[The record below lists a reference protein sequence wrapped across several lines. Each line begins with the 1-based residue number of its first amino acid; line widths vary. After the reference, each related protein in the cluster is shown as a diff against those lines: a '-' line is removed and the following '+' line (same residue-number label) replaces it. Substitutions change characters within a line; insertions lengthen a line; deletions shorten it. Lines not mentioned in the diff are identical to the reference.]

1 MATSMNTPTRSMPSK
16 PSMPSN
22 SAITSTAERAFF
34 RPTNA
39 LWWLYCLA
47 VGLGTIYLVAAV
59 VPTLSSTQ
67 LAVGTV
73 LPLIAVTAVIFGP
86 VILVLDP
93 FGARSGWLL
102 LAGAMAGGT
111 IATAVPSKATS
122 TSTPP
127 SHRSSARRPV
137 PRGNRRWPAP

>member
-1 MATSMNTPTRSMPSK
+1 MTTSMNTPTPSV
-16 PSMPSN
+16 PSRPAK
-22 SAITSTAERAFF
+22 SATASTPERAFF

-59 VPTLSSTQ
+59 VPALSSTQ

-73 LPLIAVTAVIFGP
+73 LPLIAVTAVIFGL

-102 LAGAMAGGT
+102 LAGAVAGGT
-111 IATAVPSKATS
+111 IATAASLKGNEYIYATVS
-122 TSTPP
+122 WAISVA
-127 SHRSSARRPV
+127 RSA
-137 PRGNRRWPAP
+137 